1 MGDKEVRV
9 RQRRSVEGCGVEN
22 GRTRAATGE
31 GMAVRDSSQEER
43 QEAWAPSAVRIN
55 TLGLTVSLAEAMAE
69 AAAAPEAVRKG
80 TRYGKGASKEGR
92 EVPLSPHPRKE
103 TAQRVSAA
111 ERTGE
116 NATGWGP

>member
-22 GRTRAATGE
+22 GRARAATGE
-31 GMAVRDSSQEER
+31 GMAVEDSSQEER
-43 QEAWAPSAVRIN
+43 QEAWAPSAVKIDA
-55 TLGLTVSLAEAMAE
+55 LGLSVSLAEVMAKV
-69 AAAAPEAVRKG
+69 AAAPEAVRRG
-80 TRYGKGASKEGR
+80 TRCGKGSSKEGR

-103 TAQRVSAA
+103 TTQHVGAA

-116 NATGWGP
+116 NAKG

>member
-22 GRTRAATGE
+22 GRARAATGE
-31 GMAVRDSSQEER
+31 GMAVEDSSQEER
-43 QEAWAPSAVRIN
+43 QEAWAPSAVKIDA
-55 TLGLTVSLAEAMAE
+55 LGLSVSLAEAMTKVV
-69 AAAAPEAVRKG
+69 AAPEAVRRG
-80 TRYGKGASKEGR
+80 TRCGKGGSKEGR

-103 TAQRVSAA
+103 TTQHVGAA

-116 NATGWGP
+116 NAKG